1 MIRHLRPA
9 RIIEIGCGASSCVI
23 LDTCETFLP
32 TAEITFIEPYPELL
46 FRLAKPEDKIASRLK
61 PDFIQDVSLD
71 TFEQLTENDILFVDT
86 SHASKVGSDVNHIF
100 FEVLPALRRGVVVHF
115 HDVGFGFEY
124 PKQWFSYGRFWNEAY
139 LLRAFLMYNTQFDI
153 LLFNS
158 YLNEIAKDEIAT
170 DFPLFEQEPGK
181 SIWLRRK

>member
-1 MIRHLRPA
+1 
-9 RIIEIGCGASSCVI
+9 
-23 LDTCETFLP
+23 
-32 TAEITFIEPYPELL
+32 
-46 FRLAKPEDKIASRLK
+46 
-61 PDFIQDVSLD
+61 
-71 TFEQLTENDILFVDT
+71 
-86 SHASKVGSDVNHIF
+86 
-100 FEVLPALRRGVVVHF
+100 VLPALRRGVVVHF